1 MLPSSSN
8 SRFQH
13 KEKIGMGTYGD
24 VFKAFDTKFNCF
36 VALKKMKI
44 QNDNE
49 GIPSTALR
57 EISLL
62 KGLKHPNIVDLKD
75 IILDTNKIYLIFEF
89 LNQDLKAFI
98 DRLEQKIYI
107 DPATVKVSLLAN
119 DVPAS
124 PRHGRVAF
132 QTYYSS

>member
-1 MLPSSSN
+1 MSFRFFIITIMIPSSSN
-8 SRFQH
+8 SRFQQ

-75 IILDTNKIYLIFEF
+75 IILDSTKIYLIFEF
-89 LNQDLKAFI
+89 LNQDMKAFI
-98 DRLEQKIYI
+98 DRLEQKAYI
-107 DPATVKVSLLAN
+107 DPVTVKVK
-119 DVPAS
+119 
-124 PRHGRVAF
+124 
-132 QTYYSS
+132 

>member
-1 MLPSSSN
+1 MIPSSSN

-98 DRLEQKIYI
+98 DHFEPKAFL
-107 DPATVKVSLLAN
+107 DPATVKVFLKAD
-119 DVPAS
+119 DVPIIARYRRAS
-124 PRHGRVAF
+124 L
-132 QTYYSS
+132 

>member
-1 MLPSSSN
+1 
-8 SRFQH
+8 
-13 KEKIGMGTYGD
+13 MGTYGD
-24 VFKAFDTKFNCF
+24 VFKAFDSKFNCF

-75 IILDTNKIYLIFEF
+75 IILDSTKIYLIFEF
-89 LNQDLKAFI
+89 LNQDMKAFI
-98 DRLEQKIYI
+98 DRLEQKAYI
-107 DPATVKVSLLAN
+107 DPVTVKVK
-119 DVPAS
+119 
-124 PRHGRVAF
+124 
-132 QTYYSS
+132 

>member
-1 MLPSSSN
+1 MIPSSSN
-8 SRFQH
+8 SRFQQ

-75 IILDTNKIYLIFEF
+75 IILDSTKIYLIFEF
-89 LNQDLKAFI
+89 LNQDMKAFI
-98 DRLEQKIYI
+98 DRLEQKAYI
-107 DPATVKVSLLAN
+107 DPVTVKVK
-119 DVPAS
+119 
-124 PRHGRVAF
+124 
-132 QTYYSS
+132 